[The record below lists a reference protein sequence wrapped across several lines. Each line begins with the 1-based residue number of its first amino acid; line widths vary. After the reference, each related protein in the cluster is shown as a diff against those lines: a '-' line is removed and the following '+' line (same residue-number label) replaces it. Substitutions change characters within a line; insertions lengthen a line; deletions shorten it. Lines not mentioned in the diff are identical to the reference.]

1 MSSLGTRVRPIDWD
15 ARSAG
20 RVPYAADLVAAAT
33 AAGRPPLHG
42 AILRSPHPY
51 AEIRSIDTAPARA
64 LPGVH
69 TVVTA
74 ADFAPGIR
82 YIHRGGPLSDR
93 PPLADGV
100 VRHVGQEVAAVAA
113 DSPEIARAALRA
125 IRVRYRV
132 RRAPLTVQEARQPG
146 ARMLHVRDTPEP
158 NVSMLLEGQWGDPD
172 AGTASSMVTV
182 AGRFTYPSV
191 AHACMEPNTTL
202 ASWDPELEVLELWT
216 STQAPWFIAKEV
228 AHLLGLRH
236 EQVVC
241 REVAV
246 GGGFGSKSKASEH
259 EVLAAALARAAG
271 RPVLIELSRAEE
283 FGTNKPRHRF
293 ETLLRTS
300 ADADGVLRA
309 FDADVL
315 VDNGAYNHMG
325 TSVLRVGLITLGS
338 MYRPDGVR
346 FTARLVD
353 TATQPGG
360 QFRGYGT
367 PQVSLAME
375 SQLDEIAERL
385 GIDPIAL
392 RLRNLPPEHSTA
404 LCGYRV
410 GTNRLGDCLV
420 AVRDALDWDR
430 ARAERPAAREDV
442 ARGWGV
448 AAGTHGS
455 GAYAYEMAIRSDAAL
470 DLFADGRVRVRHGST
485 DAGTGQNTIL
495 AQIAAHELAVDLTDV
510 SVLSTDG
517 EHTPFELGAWS
528 SRGTH
533 MTGSSVGQ
541 AARELAAHLRALA
554 AVKLGTAAAVV
565 RLRGGSAVAPGGA
578 SVPLGDLVPLAE
590 DSRPDP
596 VPGNGEPALVL
607 SHESSYRLEGTEMLR
622 PDRSTANL
630 SPTYAFAAHG
640 AVVDVDRLTGRVRV
654 VDYVAAHDVG
664 RALNPTA
671 VEGQIVGGAVMGLG
685 AALGEELVREGGRVV
700 NTSFLDYA
708 LPRNADLPSIR
719 PIVVPGHDE
728 AGPYGAKSVGE
739 MSIIPPG
746 AAVANA
752 VHDAIGV
759 RLRELPLTPDKVLG
773 ALRAQERWPARHHRI
788 WRRPD
793 RWWIAAVRAAYPLGL
808 HRVLHAL
815 GSRFGPAAGARR
827 RMSGRPE
834 PEVHA
839 PGTLAEATAL
849 LAGIPGTAPL
859 GGATDALVER
869 GTEPRPAPVLVSVAA
884 VTELRRI
891 TGDGTGLRIGA
902 AVPLADLAAHMD
914 MPRALTE
921 AVATIAS
928 PQVRNAATVG
938 GNLVQAKRCWF
949 FRNGFDCYKRNGP
962 LSPCYAVTGDHRFHH
977 AVVDGH
983 RCQAVTPSDL
993 ATVLLALDADIEMA
1007 HGARRRSVPMSAFY
1021 TGPGETV
1028 LRAGELVT
1036 AVTMPAAALARAST
1050 FTKLALY
1057 TGDFA
1062 TASVALSVDR
1072 TPDGTWRDARLALGA
1087 IAPVPWRLTAVE
1099 DALRGTTPD
1108 AAAVRRHVDAVL
1120 DAHAHP
1126 LPHNAWKLDAASGLV
1141 ARAVEALATQPVP
1154 QPTG

>member
-1 MSSLGTRVRPIDWD
+1 MRQSIGSRVRPIDWD
-15 ARSAG
+15 ARSTG
-20 RVPYAADLVAAAT
+20 RVPYAADL
-33 AAGRPPLHG
+33 AAGRRPLHG

-51 AEIRSIDTAPARA
+51 AEICGIDASRARA

-69 TVVTA
+69 AVITM

-82 YIHRGGPLSDR
+82 YVHRGGPLSDR

-113 DSPEIARAALRA
+113 ETPALARAALRA
-125 IRVRYRV
+125 IRVRYRP
-132 RRAPLTVQEARQPG
+132 RPAPLTVQAARRPG
-146 ARMLHVRDTPEP
+146 ARRLHVRTTAEP
-158 NVSMLLEGQWGDPD
+158 NVSMILDTQWGRPG
-172 AGTASSMVTV
+172 GTEPAVTV
-182 AGRFTYPSV
+182 TGRFAYPSV
-191 AHACMEPNTTL
+191 AHAPMEPGTTL
-202 ASWDPELEVLELWT
+202 ASWDGERIELWT

-246 GGGFGSKSKASEH
+246 GGGFGAKSKASEH
-259 EVLAAALARAAG
+259 EVLAAALARATG
-271 RPVLIELSRAEE
+271 RAVLIELDRAEE
-283 FGTNKPRHRF
+283 FGACKPRHRF
-293 ETLLRTS
+293 ETVLRTS

-309 FDADVL
+309 FDADVV
-315 VDNGAYNHMG
+315 VDNGSYNHMG
-325 TSVLRVGLITLGS
+325 TSVMRVGVITLGS

-346 FTARLVD
+346 CTARLVD

-367 PQVSLAME
+367 PQVSFAME
-375 SQLDEIAERL
+375 SQVDEIADQL

-392 RLRNLPPEHSTA
+392 RLRNLPPEHTTA
-404 LCGYRV
+404 LCGYEV
-410 GTNRLGDCLV
+410 TTNRLGDCLV
-420 AVRDALDWDR
+420 AVHDALDWDR
-430 ARAERPAAREDV
+430 ARAERPPG
-442 ARGWGV
+442 RGWGV
-448 AAGTHGS
+448 AAGAHGS
-455 GAYAYEMAIRSDAAL
+455 GAYAYEMANRSDAAL

-495 AQIAAHELAVDLTDV
+495 AQIAAHELGVDLADV

-533 MTGSSVGQ
+533 MTGSSVGR
-541 AARELAAHLRALA
+541 AARELADRLRALA
-554 AVKLGTAAAVV
+554 AAKLGADAVAI
-565 RLRGGSAVAPGGA
+565 RLHGGSAEAPDGT

-590 DSRPDP
+590 DSGPDP
-596 VPGNGEPALVL
+596 VTGDLAL
-607 SHESSYRLEGTEMLR
+607 SHDTSYLLAGTEMLS
-622 PDRSTANL
+622 PERSTANL

-640 AVVDVDRLTGRVRV
+640 AVVDVDRLTGRIHV
-654 VDYVAAHDVG
+654 VDYVAAHDAG
-664 RALNPTA
+664 RAINPTA
-671 VEGQIVGGAVMGLG
+671 VEGQIVGGAAMGIG

-700 NTSFLDYA
+700 NTGFLHYA

-719 PIVVPGHDE
+719 PIIVPGHDD

-746 AAVANA
+746 AAIANA
-752 VHDAIGV
+752 VHDAVGV
-759 RLRELPLTPDKVLG
+759 RLRELPLTPDKVLA
-773 ALRAQERWPARHHRI
+773 ALREKEGWPARHHKL

-793 RWWIAAVRAAYPLGL
+793 RWWIAAIRAAYPLGL

-815 GSRFGPAAGARR
+815 GSRFGPAARARR
-827 RMSGRPE
+827 RIAAP
-834 PEVHA
+834 PDPVVHA
-839 PGTLAEATAL
+839 PQALAEATAL
-849 LAGIPGTAPL
+849 LAAPGAAIL

-869 GTEPRPAPVLVSVAA
+869 RAEPRPAPVLVSVAA

-891 TGDGTGLRIGA
+891 IREDTGVRIGA
-902 AVPLADLAAHMD
+902 AVTLADLAAQPGV
-914 MPRALTE
+914 PRAVAE
-921 AVATIAS
+921 AIATIAS
-928 PQVRNAATVG
+928 PQVRNVATVG

-962 LSPCYAVTGDHRFHH
+962 LSPCYAVTGDHRFQH

-993 ATVLLALDADIEMA
+993 ATVLLALDATVETET
-1007 HGARRRSVPMSAFY
+1007 RTVPVSAFY

-1028 LRAGELVT
+1028 LRPGELIT
-1036 AVTMPAAALARAST
+1036 AVTVPALDRAST
-1050 FTKLALY
+1050 FAKLALY

-1072 TPDGTWRDARLALGA
+1072 APDGTWREVRLVLGA

-1099 DALRGTTPD
+1099 DALRGTAPD
-1108 AAAVRRHVDAVL
+1108 AATVRRHVDAEL

-1126 LPHNAWKLDAASGLV
+1126 LARNAWKLDAAAGLV
-1141 ARAVEALATQPVP
+1141 VRAVEQL
-1154 QPTG
+1154 

>member
-1 MSSLGTRVRPIDWD
+1 MIGSRVRPIDWD

-20 RVPYAADLVAAAT
+20 GVPYAADLAAA
-33 AAGRPPLHG
+33 ARPLHG

-51 AEIRSIDTAPARA
+51 AEIRGIDTSRARA
-64 LPGVH
+64 MPGVH
-69 TVVTA
+69 AVITM

-82 YIHRGGPLSDR
+82 YVHRGTPLSDR

-113 DSPEIARAALRA
+113 ETPELAQAALRV
-125 IRVRYRV
+125 IRVRYRPK
-132 RRAPLTVQEARQPG
+132 RAPLTVQAARRPG
-146 ARMLHVRDTPEP
+146 ARRLHVRTTPEP
-158 NVSMLLEGQWGDPD
+158 NISMLLDVQWGEPG
-172 AGTASSMVTV
+172 ATEPAVTV

-191 AHACMEPNTTL
+191 AHAPMEPGTTL
-202 ASWDPELEVLELWT
+202 ASWDGERLELWT

-228 AHLLGLRH
+228 SHLLGLRH

-246 GGGFGSKSKASEH
+246 GGGFGAKSKASEH
-259 EVLAAALARAAG
+259 EVLAAALARAAE
-271 RPVLIELSRAEE
+271 RPVLIELDRAEE
-283 FGTNKPRHRF
+283 FGACKPRHRF
-293 ETLLRTS
+293 ETVLRTS

-315 VDNGAYNHMG
+315 VDNGSYNHMG
-325 TSVLRVGLITLGS
+325 TSVMRVGVITLGS

-375 SQLDEIAERL
+375 SQVDEIADRL

-404 LCGYRV
+404 LCGYEV
-410 GTNRLGDCLV
+410 TTNRLGDCLV

-430 ARAERPAAREDV
+430 ARADRPAD
-442 ARGWGV
+442 RGWGV
-448 AAGTHGS
+448 AAGAHGS
-455 GAYAYEMAIRSDAAL
+455 GAYAYEMANRSDAAL
-470 DLFADGRVRVRHGST
+470 DLFADGHVRVRHGST

-495 AQIAAHELAVDLTDV
+495 AQIAAHELGVDLSDV

-541 AARELAAHLRALA
+541 AARELADRLRALA
-554 AVKLGTAAAVV
+554 ATKLGASDIQ
-565 RLRGGSAVAPGGA
+565 LRGGSAVAPDGA

-590 DSRPDP
+590 DSGPDA
-596 VPGNGEPALVL
+596 VTGELAL
-607 SHESSYRLEGTEMLR
+607 SHETSYLLDGTEMLS
-622 PDRSTANL
+622 PEKSTANL

-640 AVVDVDRLTGRVRV
+640 AVVDVDRLTGRIRV

-671 VEGQIVGGAVMGLG
+671 VEGQIVGGAAMGLG

-700 NTSFLDYA
+700 NTGFLHYA

-719 PIVVPGHDE
+719 PVIVPAHDD

-746 AAVANA
+746 AAIANA

-773 ALRAQERWPARHHRI
+773 ALREQEEWPVRRHRI

-793 RWWIAAVRAAYPLGL
+793 RWWIAAIRAAYPLGL
-808 HRVLHAL
+808 HRLLHKL
-815 GSRFGPAAGARR
+815 GGRR
-827 RMSGRPE
+827 RRAAPSE

-839 PGTLAEATAL
+839 PQTLAEATAL
-849 LAGIPGTAPL
+849 LAAPGAAPL

-869 GTEPRPAPVLVSVAA
+869 RAERRPAPVLVSVAA
-884 VTELRRI
+884 VTDLRRI
-891 TGDGTGLRIGA
+891 TRDSSGLRIGA
-902 AVPLADLAAHMD
+902 AVTLADLAAHPD
-914 MPRALTE
+914 VPRAVAE
-921 AVATIAS
+921 AIATIAS

-949 FRNGFDCYKRNGP
+949 FRNGFDCYKRSGA
-962 LSPCYAVTGDHRFHH
+962 LSPCYAVMGDHRFQH

-993 ATVLLALDADIEMA
+993 ATVLLALDATVEID
-1007 HGARRRSVPMSAFY
+1007 GGRTVPVSAFY

-1028 LRAGELVT
+1028 LRRGDLVT
-1036 AVTMPAAALARAST
+1036 AVTIPAAALDRAST

-1072 TPDGTWRDARLALGA
+1072 TPEGIWRDVRLVLGA

-1099 DALRGTTPD
+1099 DALRGTAPD
-1108 AAAVRRHVDAVL
+1108 AAAVRRHVDAEL

-1126 LPHNAWKLDAASGLV
+1126 LPRNAWKLDAAAGLV
-1141 ARAVEALATQPVP
+1141 VRAVERV
-1154 QPTG
+1154 